1 MPTSIWESIAS
12 TSWWAF
18 VLYIAVVAACWQ
30 ARHPSNISLTKL
42 IFLPIY
48 TFTLAAICAAISMHP
63 TPLQVSAASA
73 ALFLGSAAG
82 WAQSYWLGC
91 QVDITT
97 KTIALKG
104 SYAPF
109 LILILATLAKLT
121 FGFSLAL
128 NPEFMM
134 TGVYNMPLFTIFGFF
149 TGLSIGRYCFAR
161 QAIKRASA

>member
-1 MPTSIWESIAS
+1 MPTSIWESIAG

-18 VLYIAVVAACWQ
+18 VLYVAVVAACWQ

-48 TFTLAAICAAISMHP
+48 SFTLAAICAVISMHP
-63 TPLQVSAASA
+63 TPLQVSATSA

-91 QVDITT
+91 QVDPST

-104 SYAPF
+104 SYAPILL
-109 LILILATLAKLT
+109 LIAATLAKLG
-121 FGFSLAL
+121 FGFSLSL
-128 NPEFMM
+128 NPQIIAS
-134 TGVYNMPLFTIFGFF
+134 GIYNLPLFSLFGFF

-161 QAIKRASA
+161 QALHRANA